1 MPATLRT
8 SPTKCVHPLGFR
20 YSASK
25 VLDTRSKLRYR
36 EDLPRYDK
44 HALSVS
50 NVRWVQA
57 IRKRPSDPLFRLER
71 AAKLNSTAFVNA
83 LNSIK
88 WQRVTAADFIRAIR
102 MALSVGA
109 HVAARRLA
117 MEGADS
123 YSDNTQLQKYARVL
137 APPKP
142 LPKRERSDLQPR
154 ANIEWL
160 KANRERYKGQWV
172 AIKNGAFVSS
182 APTYK
187 ALVAELGHP
196 RDRGILLTPI
206 Y

>member
-1 MPATLRT
+1 MPATLLT

-20 YSASK
+20 YNVSREGAQSE
-25 VLDTRSKLRYR
+25 LRYR
-36 EDLPRYDK
+36 EILPRYDK
-44 HALSVS
+44 HTLKVS
-50 NVRWVQA
+50 YVRRPQS
-57 IRKRPSDPLFRLER
+57 IRKRSSDPLFRLER
-71 AAKLNSTAFVNA
+71 AAKLNSTAFVDA
-83 LNSIK
+83 LNSIQL
-88 WQRVTAADFIRAIR
+88 QRLSAPDFIRAIR

-109 HVAARRLA
+109 HVVARSLA
-117 MEGADS
+117 MEGAS
-123 YSDNTQLQKYARVL
+123 IHSNNTQLQKYARVL

-142 LPKRERSDLQPR
+142 LPKHDRSDLQPK

-172 AIKNGAFVSS
+172 AIKNGVFVSS

-187 ALVAELGHP
+187 ALMAELGHP